1 MPAPSP
7 EKTIFRKLPRILLAT
22 FKAFSGDNG
31 LKLSASLAYYT
42 LFSLGP
48 LLLLLLSLVSIF
60 YGQEAT
66 EGKIFH
72 QLNGLLGA
80 DAAKQVQ
87 EIIKNISLSG
97 QTNLTLVIGIITLV
111 IGATSIFIEI
121 QDSLNMIWK
130 LKAKP
135 KKGWL
140 QFLKNRL
147 LSSSLIISLG
157 FLMLISLVVNGVIE
171 AMVGW
176 LGNYFTG
183 NFSAILLI
191 VLNLIVTFLVV
202 TLLFAILFKF
212 LPDAKIQLK
221 HVRTG
226 ALFTAV
232 LFMIGRYLIGLYIT
246 YTATASTYG
255 AAGSIIIILVW
266 IYYSAVI
273 LYLGAEFTQVA
284 TDAMGG
290 HIEPAPYAVHVQQT
304 EVEKD
309 VAILPAQHHEVQHDS
324 STP

>member
-1 MPAPSP
+1 MTAPSA
-7 EKTIFRKLPRILLAT
+7 EKTILRKLPKILVAT
-22 FKAFSGDNG
+22 FKGFGADNG
-31 LKLSASLAYYT
+31 MKLSASLAYYT
-42 LFSLGP
+42 IFSIGP

-66 EGKIFH
+66 EGKIFY
-72 QLNGLLGA
+72 QLNGLLGV

-87 EIIKNISLSG
+87 DIIKNISLSG
-97 QTNLTLVIGIITLV
+97 KTSFTLVIGIIMLIV
-111 IGATSIFIEI
+111 GATSIFVEI
-121 QDSLNMIWK
+121 QDSLNMVWK

-171 AMVGW
+171 VMVGW

-183 NFSAILLI
+183 GVSAVLLI
-191 VLNLIVTFLVV
+191 VLNLIVTFIVV
-202 TLLFAILFKF
+202 TVLFAILFKF
-212 LPDAKIQLK
+212 LPDAKIQWK

-226 ALFTAV
+226 ALFTAI

-246 YTATASTYG
+246 YSATASTYG
-255 AAGSIIIILVW
+255 AAGSVIVILVW

-290 HIEPAPYAVHVQQT
+290 HIEPAEYAVHVQQT

-309 VAILPAQHHEVQHDS
+309 VKTLPVQHKDVKKG
-324 STP
+324 

>member
-1 MPAPSP
+1 M
-7 EKTIFRKLPRILLAT
+7 AT
-22 FKAFSGDNG
+22 FKGFGEDRG

-42 LFSLGP
+42 LFSIGP
-48 LLLLLLSLVSIF
+48 LFLLVLSIVSIV

-66 EGKIFH
+66 EGKIFG

-87 EIIKNISLSG
+87 EIIKNIAVSG
-97 QTNLTLVIGIITLV
+97 QTTVALVIGIVTLI

-147 LSSSLIISLG
+147 ISSSMIISLG
-157 FLMLISLVVNGVIE
+157 FLMLISLIVNGVIE

-183 NFSAILLI
+183 GVSAVLLI
-191 VLNLIVTFLVV
+191 ILNLVV
-202 TLLFAILFKF
+202 TFIIVSLLFGILFKF
-212 LPDAKIQLK
+212 LPDAKIEWK

-226 ALFTAV
+226 AIFTAI

-255 AAGSIIIILVW
+255 ASGSIIVILVW

-284 TDAMGG
+284 TDALGG
-290 HIEPAPYAVHVQQT
+290 QIKPAPYAVHVQQT
-304 EVEKD
+304 EVEKEVD
-309 VAILPAQHHEVQHDS
+309 KLPARHDV
-324 STP
+324 

>member
-1 MPAPSP
+1 MTQPLP
-7 EKTIFRKLPRILLAT
+7 EKAIFKKLPKVLMAT
-22 FKAFSGDNG
+22 FKGFGEDRG

-42 LFSLGP
+42 LFSIGP
-48 LLLLLLSLVSIF
+48 LFLLVLSIVSIA

-66 EGKIFH
+66 EGKIFG

-87 EIIKNISLSG
+87 EIIKNIAVSG
-97 QTNLTLVIGIITLV
+97 QTTVALVIGIVTLI

-147 LSSSLIISLG
+147 ISSSMIISLG
-157 FLMLISLVVNGVIE
+157 FLMLISLIVNGVIE

-183 NFSAILLI
+183 GVSAVLLI
-191 VLNLIVTFLVV
+191 ILNLVV
-202 TLLFAILFKF
+202 TFIIVSLLFGILFKF
-212 LPDAKIQLK
+212 LPDAKIEWK

-226 ALFTAV
+226 AIFTAI

-255 AAGSIIIILVW
+255 ASGSIIVILVW

-284 TDAMGG
+284 TDALGG
-290 HIEPAPYAVHVQQT
+290 QIEPAPYAVHVQQM
-304 EVEKD
+304 EVEKEVD
-309 VAILPAQHHEVQHDS
+309 KLPARHDV
-324 STP
+324 

>member
-1 MPAPSP
+1 MNASSP
-7 EKTIFRKLPRILLAT
+7 ERSIFRKLPKILVAT
-22 FKAFSGDNG
+22 FKGFSEDNG

-42 LFSLGP
+42 LFSIGP

-66 EGKIFH
+66 EGKIFY

-97 QTNLTLVIGIITLV
+97 QTNFTLVIGIITLI

-121 QDSLNMIWK
+121 QDSLNMVWK

-176 LGNYFTG
+176 LGNYFAG
-183 NFSAILLI
+183 DFSATLLI
-191 VLNLIVTFLVV
+191 VLNLIVTFIVV
-202 TLLFAILFKF
+202 TLLFGILFKF
-212 LPDAKIQLK
+212 LPDAKIKWK

-226 ALFTAV
+226 ALFTAI

-246 YTATASTYG
+246 YSATATTYG
-255 AAGSIIIILVW
+255 AAGSVIIILVW

-290 HIEPAPYAVHVQQT
+290 HIEPAAYAVHVQQH
-304 EVEKD
+304 EVEKE
-309 VAILPAQHHEVQHDS
+309 VAMLPVQHHEVKNA
-324 STP
+324 

>member
-1 MPAPSP
+1 MTAPSP
-7 EKTIFRKLPRILLAT
+7 EKTIYRKLPKILLTT
-22 FKAFSGDNG
+22 FKAFSADKG

-42 LFSLGP
+42 IFSIGP

-97 QTNLTLVIGIITLV
+97 QTNFSLVIGIVTLV
-111 IGATSIFIEI
+111 IGATGIFIEI

-157 FLMLISLVVNGVIE
+157 FLMLVSLIVNGVIE
-171 AMVGW
+171 VMVGW
-176 LGNYFTG
+176 LGNYFSG
-183 NFSAILLI
+183 DVSAMLLI
-191 VLNLIVTFLVV
+191 VLNFVVTFIVV
-202 TLLFAILFKF
+202 TVLFGILFKF
-212 LPDAKIQLK
+212 LPDANIQVK

-246 YTATASTYG
+246 HTATASTYG
-255 AAGSIIIILVW
+255 AAGSLIIILVW

-290 HIEPAPYAVHVQQT
+290 HIEPAPYAVHVKQT
-304 EVEKD
+304 EVEKE
-309 VAILPAQHHEVQHDS
+309 VATLPVQHHDVKNEK
-324 STP
+324 

>member
-1 MPAPSP
+1 MTASQP
-7 EKTIFRKLPRILLAT
+7 EKTIFRKLPKILVAT
-22 FKAFSGDNG
+22 FKGFGEDNG

-42 LFSLGP
+42 LFSIGP

-60 YGQEAT
+60 YGQQAT
-66 EGKIFH
+66 EGEVFD

-87 EIIKNISLSG
+87 DIIKNISLSG
-97 QTNLTLVIGIITLV
+97 QTNFTLVIGIITLV

-121 QDSLNMIWK
+121 QDSLNMVWK

-135 KKGWL
+135 KKGWV

-171 AMVGW
+171 VMVGW
-176 LGNYFTG
+176 LGNYFTSK
-183 NFSAILLI
+183 FSAVLLI
-191 VLNLIVTFLVV
+191 ILNLIVTFIVV
-202 TLLFAILFKF
+202 TALFGILFKF
-212 LPDAKIQLK
+212 LPDAKIKWK

-246 YTATASTYG
+246 YSATASTYG
-255 AAGSIIIILVW
+255 AAGSIIVILVW

-290 HIEPAPYAVHVQQT
+290 QIEPAEYAVHVQQK

-309 VAILPAQHHEVQHDS
+309 VKTLPAQHPDVKHG
-324 STP
+324 

>member
-1 MPAPSP
+1 MATQPP
-7 EKTIFRKLPRILLAT
+7 EKTIFRKLPRILVAT
-22 FKAFSGDNG
+22 FKGFGDDKCM
-31 LKLSASLAYYT
+31 KLSAALAYYT
-42 LFSLGP
+42 LFSIGP
-48 LLLLLLSLVSIF
+48 LLLMLLSLVSIF
-60 YGQEAT
+60 YGKEAT

-80 DAAKQVQ
+80 DAAKQIQ
-87 EIIKNISLSG
+87 DIIQNISLSG
-97 QTNLTLVIGIITLV
+97 QTNISFVIGIITLI

-140 QFLKNRL
+140 QFIKNRL
-147 LSSSLIISLG
+147 VSSSLIISLG
-157 FLMLISLVVNGVIE
+157 FLMLISLIVNGVIE

-176 LGNYFTG
+176 LGTYFTSK
-183 NFSAILLI
+183 FSAVLLI
-191 VLNLIVTFLVV
+191 ILNLAVTFVVV

-212 LPDAKIQLK
+212 LPDAKIQWK

-226 ALFTAV
+226 ALFTAI

-246 YTATASTYG
+246 KTATASTYG
-255 AAGSIIIILVW
+255 AAGSMIVILVW

-284 TDAMGG
+284 TDALGG
-290 HIEPAPYAVHVQQT
+290 HIEPAEYAVHIQQS

-309 VAILPAQHHEVQHDS
+309 VATLPVQHPDVAKD
-324 STP
+324 